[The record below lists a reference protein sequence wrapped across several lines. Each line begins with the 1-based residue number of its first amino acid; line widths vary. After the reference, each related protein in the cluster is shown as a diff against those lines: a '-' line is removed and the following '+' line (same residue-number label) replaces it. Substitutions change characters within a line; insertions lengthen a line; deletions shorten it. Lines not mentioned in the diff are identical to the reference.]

1 MPETQNTSS
10 LEAIK
15 TEDLLLAAREL
26 AGRGLFGPAGY
37 YALEALSRF
46 PGSGEEPREAALL
59 AELRPLLS
67 PDPGYLPGF
76 IQKKVKTA
84 VELALSRAAAGGIL
98 PPVAPSP
105 EDWDRLAAALGPA
118 ITLARA
124 SEKELELAPES
135 FRDLFALRLHLQ
147 VWAPAF
153 EEKLRE
159 AGHRVWLD
167 SISRVN
173 RNSGYIWLAYR
184 PTPNLR
190 KLETPTYSL
199 IFTPTHLAAGL
210 EFGGKTLKARHAY
223 FRKLL
228 DGELDGNLSLLAHL
242 GLSLI
247 DVSWFSTIRA
257 AVSIEDYLNFPPVRE
272 AVNRKAQEGLERL
285 RGENFF
291 SWNLA
296 LPSLIRPAAGGPP
309 GGRGLEPL
317 LLEIAGP
324 ILELI
329 RRLS

>member
-1 MPETQNTSS
+1 MKPIETG
-10 LEAIK
+10 
-15 TEDLLLAAREL
+15 DLLLAAREL

-46 PGSGEEPREAALL
+46 PESGEGTREAALL
-59 AELRPLLS
+59 AELKPLLS
-67 PDPGYLPGF
+67 PEPVYLPGF
-76 IQKKVKTA
+76 IQKKVKAA
-84 VELALSRAAAGGIL
+84 VELALSRAAAAGVL
-98 PPVAPSP
+98 PPMSP
-105 EDWDRLAAALGPA
+105 AAEDWDRLEAALGKA

-124 SEKELELAPES
+124 SEKELELTPES

-147 VWAPAF
+147 VWAPTF
-153 EEKLRE
+153 EKRLRE

-184 PTPNLR
+184 PTPSLR

-210 EFGGKTLKARHAY
+210 EFGGKTLKARQAY
-223 FRKLL
+223 FRQLL
-228 DGELDGNLSLLAHL
+228 TGELDRDLSLLAPL

-272 AVNRKAQEGLERL
+272 AVNQKAREGLERL
-285 RGENFF
+285 QGENFF

-296 LPSLIRPAAGGPP
+296 LPSLVRPAAGAPDKP
-309 GGRGLEPL
+309 GLESQ
-317 LLEIAGP
+317 LLEVAGP
-324 ILELI
+324 ILELV
-329 RRLS
+329 RRVS